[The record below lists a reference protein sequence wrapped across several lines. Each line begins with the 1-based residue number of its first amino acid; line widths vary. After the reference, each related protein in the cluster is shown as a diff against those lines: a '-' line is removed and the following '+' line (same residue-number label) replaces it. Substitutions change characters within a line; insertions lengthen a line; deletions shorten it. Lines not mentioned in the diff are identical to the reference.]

1 MLPLS
6 KKKKKTGS
14 PSKAGEQGG
23 TPLEA
28 YNPASLWQT
37 GPFSYPDYQPVY
49 PGMVSQYHAVQPL
62 QNVMRI
68 GECSI
73 KPVGQ

>member
-6 KKKKKTGS
+6 KKKKKSGS

-37 GPFSYPDYQPVY
+37 GPFR
-49 PGMVSQYHAVQPL
+49 HAINKNNYFPL
-62 QNVMRI
+62 
-68 GECSI
+68 GW
-73 KPVGQ
+73 VGVVIYLYV